1 MYSIYKLFKI
11 NSNDCYIGKTK
22 NINKRMVLH
31 KFYSKTSPYKLYEYM
46 RANGGYENF
55 DFEILETN
63 ITEEQGVN
71 KERYYYDIYQPN
83 LNNNV
88 PGRSAYESK
97 LQYRTKNRLQIINNV
112 KEWQRE
118 NKVKYNEYQKL
129 YQRKKKELN
138 ILRYNN
144 VIEQSIP
151 QIQI

>member
-1 MYSIYKLFKI
+1 MYSIYNLYKI
-11 NSNDCYIGKTK
+11 DSNDCYIGKTK
-22 NINKRMVLH
+22 DIAKRMALH
-31 KFYSKTSPYKLYEYM
+31 KFYSKTSPYKLYEFM
-46 RANGGYENF
+46 RLNGGFENF
-55 DFEILETN
+55 TYEILETS
-63 ITEEQGVN
+63 IPQEQGVN

-129 YQRKKKELN
+129 YQRKRKELN

-144 VIEQSIP
+144 VIDQNIQ